1 MSEELVICG
10 VLIHAVPGTAK
21 ELVTELRQ
29 IPGTEVHHQTE
40 DGRLIVTVESDDRKR
55 AGDVLI
61 QIQSLSGVASA
72 SLVYNH
78 FEEIANDE
86 VDSDETDSDEIDR
99 PELETALLQE
109 MRHETEQA

>member
-10 VLIHAVPGTAK
+10 VLIHAVPGTAE
-21 ELVTELRQ
+21 ELVTELSK
-29 IPGTEVHHQTE
+29 IPRTEVHQQTE

-61 QIQSLSGVASA
+61 QIQSLSGVAAA

-78 FEEIANDE
+78 FEEI
-86 VDSDETDSDEIDR
+86 DSDEIDR
-99 PELETALLQE
+99 AELETA
-109 MRHETEQA
+109 

>member
-10 VLIHAVPGTAK
+10 VLIHAVPGTAQ
-21 ELVTELRQ
+21 ELVTELGK

-61 QIQSLSGVASA
+61 QIQSLSGVAAA

-78 FEEIANDE
+78 FEEIDKEEMA
-86 VDSDETDSDEIDR
+86 SDEIDR
-99 PELETALLQE
+99 SELETA
-109 MRHETEQA
+109 

>member
-10 VLIHAVPGTAK
+10 VLIHAVPGTAPD
-21 ELVTELRQ
+21 LVTELGQ

-61 QIQSLSGVASA
+61 QIQSLSGVAAA

-78 FEEIANDE
+78 FEEIDK
-86 VDSDETDSDEIDR
+86 DEIGGS
-99 PELETALLQE
+99 ELETA
-109 MRHETEQA
+109 